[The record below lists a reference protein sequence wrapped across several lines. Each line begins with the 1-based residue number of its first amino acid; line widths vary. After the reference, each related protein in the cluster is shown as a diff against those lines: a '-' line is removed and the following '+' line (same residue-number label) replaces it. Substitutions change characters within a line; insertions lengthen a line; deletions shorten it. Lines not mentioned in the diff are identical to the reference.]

1 MVHYVPA
8 SLENITEVVSYAVDE
23 ENDDEMKR
31 IVASA
36 NLWCKRKMT
45 EKAIALDMITQLQKY
60 EAAFNDYISD
70 IMYDESLTPLLT
82 QNMTRDLVECY

>member
-23 ENDDEMKR
+23 ENDDKMKQ

-36 NLWCKRKMT
+36 NLWCERKMT
-45 EKAIALDMITQLQKY
+45 EKAIALNMITQLQKY
-60 EAAFNDYISD
+60 EADSMSTSVISC
-70 IMYDESLTPLLT
+70 
-82 QNMTRDLVECY
+82 MTNH

>member
-8 SLENITEVVSYAVDE
+8 SLENITEVVSYAVHE

-60 EAAFNDYISD
+60 EAAFNEYISD

>member
-60 EAAFNDYISD
+60 EAAFNEYISD

>member
-23 ENDDEMKR
+23 ENDEEMKR
-31 IVASA
+31 IVDAA
-36 NLWCKRKMT
+36 NLWCERKMT

-60 EAAFNDYISD
+60 EAAFNEYIGD